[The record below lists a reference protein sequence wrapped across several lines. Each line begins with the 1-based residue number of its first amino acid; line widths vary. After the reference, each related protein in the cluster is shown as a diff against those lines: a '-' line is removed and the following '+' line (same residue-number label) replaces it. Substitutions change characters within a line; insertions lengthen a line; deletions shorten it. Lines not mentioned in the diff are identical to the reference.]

1 MFTASKP
8 TDVAFV
14 ANFQSR
20 PIAVTPFHADDLS
33 YGSLRQGTH
42 VLKSVVTQSVVGKE
56 GGETSRFN
64 EKTFRQDDDS
74 DSHIKTTESTARVR
88 PNKYNTKLGVTN

>member
-1 MFTASKP
+1 M
-8 TDVAFV
+8 
-14 ANFQSR
+14 
-20 PIAVTPFHADDLS
+20 S
-33 YGSLRQGTH
+33 YGSLREGNH
-42 VLKSVVTQSVVGKE
+42 VLKFVPTRSVVGKE

-74 DSHIKTTESTARVR
+74 DSHIKITDNTAGVR